1 MMNEALHTIMTPNPV
16 TIAVHETVANAELK
30 LSIHNVSYLPVLNGN
45 ALVGMISTYDLSR
58 KIRSSDDTKTL
69 LVKDIM
75 VAKVP
80 KVGPNEKVGTA
91 AELFLDRR
99 IHALL
104 VVDNGSLVGIITQ
117 YDVLKYE
124 FNKEY
129 TKPILYSDVL
139 RPNLRIAI

>member
-16 TIAVHETVANAELK
+16 TIEVHETVANAELK
-30 LSIHNVSYLPVLNGN
+30 LSIHNVSYLPVLDGN

-69 LVKDIM
+69 LVKDVM
-75 VAKVP
+75 VTKVA

-99 IHALL
+99 IHALP
-104 VVDNGSLVGIITQ
+104 VVDNGTLVGIVTQ